1 MARKREKQCD
11 GGFLNTSISEQSLY
25 LFDGLNIDK
34 QSFLDDAG
42 LILGRAKLDIQVRE
56 TRNSAQ
62 EDVIH
67 LEKMERL
74 IKNLVDEINLTSLNQ
89 NAYMLEAWYKM
100 GLSSLLDEELK
111 SSLIKYQCSIIYSK
125 EEIKKYSNLKGRN
138 TNHIEANLVCT
149 INFLFE
155 KCKTGKVK
163 AEDKYS
169 FISDFLRLNQ
179 IPTVPKDIDKIRKII
194 SKNKNR

>member
-1 MARKREKQCD
+1 M
-11 GGFLNTSISEQSLY
+11 
-25 LFDGLNIDK
+25 NIDK
-34 QSFLDDAG
+34 QAFLDDAG
-42 LILGRAKLDIQVRE
+42 IILGRSKLDIQVRE

-89 NAYMLEAWYKM
+89 NAYMLEAWQKM

-149 INFLFE
+149 INILFE
-155 KCKTGKVK
+155 RCKTGKVK

>member
-1 MARKREKQCD
+1 MARKRQKQCD
-11 GGFLNTSISEQSLY
+11 GGFFNTSISEQSLY
-25 LFDGLNIDK
+25 LFDGLNIDR
-34 QSFLDDAG
+34 QSFMNDAG

-62 EDVIH
+62 EDIAH
-67 LEKMERL
+67 FEKMDRL
-74 IKNLVDEINLTSLNQ
+74 IKSLIDEINLTSLNQ
-89 NAYMLEAWYKM
+89 NAYMLDAWYKM

-138 TNHIEANLVCT
+138 TNHIEANLICT
-149 INFLFE
+149 INSLFD
-155 KCKTGKVK
+155 KYKVGKVK

-194 SKNKNR
+194 SRNKNR

>member
-25 LFDGLNIDK
+25 LFDGLNIDR

-111 SSLIKYQCSIIYSK
+111 TSLIK
-125 EEIKKYSNLKGRN
+125 
-138 TNHIEANLVCT
+138 
-149 INFLFE
+149 
-155 KCKTGKVK
+155 
-163 AEDKYS
+163 
-169 FISDFLRLNQ
+169 
-179 IPTVPKDIDKIRKII
+179 
-194 SKNKNR
+194 